1 MQNFE
6 SILAASEKTLENI
19 RGIFDKNKV
28 NLKLKEIENTLQNE
42 QFWKD
47 KALVKKPLDKKKIF
61 EEILNSYNDSQ
72 VEIKNLKDL
81 FNLAYQE
88 KNDEIIEDCNKKVE
102 EVLNILKKL
111 RLNVSYQTIMMILI
125 FT

>member
-19 RGIFDKNKV
+19 SIFDKNKV

-47 KALVKKPLDKKKIF
+47 KALVKKTVKK
-61 EEILNSYNDSQ
+61 
-72 VEIKNLKDL
+72 KNLK
-81 FNLAYQE
+81 
-88 KNDEIIEDCNKKVE
+88 K
-102 EVLNILKKL
+102 
-111 RLNVSYQTIMMILI
+111 S
-125 FT
+125 